1 MDYGAFDQVNLS
13 CFNKKRILVTGGAGY
28 LATNL
33 IEQLRET
40 DCHIIR
46 VDLPGTA
53 FTSVTG
59 RACIDNIEGNISDRA
74 VWMSNLE
81 NVDIVFH
88 LAAYEH
94 KHGSEFNPVRDLEVN
109 SLSVLHLLE
118 VCRLKKYFP
127 RVVFASS
134 SNLVGSPAQ
143 LPVNETFQDNPL
155 TIYSIHKL
163 TSEKYLQ
170 YYAREFGQ
178 QSIILRLA
186 NVYGPVSNMQASV
199 RVVLNRIIYRALK
212 GERLLLYR
220 NSNCIRDY
228 VWIDD
233 VVAAFF
239 AAACLE
245 NEYATGQYYLI
256 GSGNGYH
263 ISDVLRMIA
272 DKVAQH
278 TGKNPTIEE
287 DTNEILEAVEWRNF
301 IADTYR
307 FTEATSWKASI
318 SLNEGIDRT
327 IDYFLSAPGPL

>member
-1 MDYGAFDQVNLS
+1 MNFSSFY
-13 CFNKKRILVTGGAGY
+13 KKKILITGGVGY

-46 VDLPGTA
+46 VDLPGA
-53 FTSVTG
+53 MFGSVTG
-59 RACIDNIEGNISDRA
+59 KAYVDDIEGNISDRA

-81 NVDIVFH
+81 NVDVVFH

-94 KHGSEFNPVRDLEVN
+94 KHGSEFNPIMDLEVN

-127 RVVFASS
+127 RIVFASS
-134 SNLVGSPAQ
+134 SNLVGFPAQ

-155 TIYSIHKL
+155 TMYSIHKL

-178 QSIILRLA
+178 HSIVLRLA
-186 NVYGPVSNMQASV
+186 NVYGPVSNRQASV

-212 GERLLLYR
+212 GEKILLYR
-220 NSNCIRDY
+220 NSACIRDY

-233 VVAAFF
+233 VVAAFI
-239 AAACLE
+239 AAACLG

-256 GSGNGYH
+256 GSGSGYQ

-278 TGKNPTIEE
+278 TGKKPTIVA
-287 DTNEILEAVEWRNF
+287 DTNETLEDIEWRNF
-301 IADTYR
+301 VADTYR
-307 FTEATSWKASI
+307 FTEAAGWKASI
-318 SLNEGIDRT
+318 SLDEGIDRT
-327 IDYFLSAPGPL
+327 IDYFLSERGML